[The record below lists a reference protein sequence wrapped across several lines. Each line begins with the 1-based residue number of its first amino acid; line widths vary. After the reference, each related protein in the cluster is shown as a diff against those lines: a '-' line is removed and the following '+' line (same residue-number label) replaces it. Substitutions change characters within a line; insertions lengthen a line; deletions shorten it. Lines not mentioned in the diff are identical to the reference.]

1 METKKYDVV
10 GMTCSACVAHVEK
23 SVRNLTGV
31 QHVTVNLL
39 SNSMLVEFDQKTL
52 TSDKIIQS
60 VQDAGYE
67 AFEKDQILVKTAVPK
82 VNHALKEQKEMKK
95 RVMRSFLFLI
105 PILYLSM
112 GQMLG
117 LPIPSFF
124 SDGNNALIFAFT
136 LFLLT
141 IPVYII
147 NQDFFIHG
155 FRSLW
160 KLSPT
165 MDALVA
171 IGSSAAL
178 MYGIFAIFRMAY
190 GLGHDNMSIVHQYS
204 HDLFFESGATI
215 LTLITLGKFLEAK
228 SKRQTSDALTKLIDS
243 TPQTATV
250 FRNGIETEVPI
261 ENVKVND
268 IISVRSGEKIPVDG
282 ILESGSGSVDE
293 SALTGE
299 SIPVFKQN
307 GDTVLSASINRTGY
321 FTFKA
326 TKVGS
331 DTTLA
336 QIILL
341 MEEASSSKAPISR
354 LADQISRVFVPVVMG
369 ISLLSMIIWLLAG
382 YSFEF
387 ALSIGISVLI
397 ISCPCALGL
406 ATPVA
411 IMVGTGK
418 GAECGVL
425 FKSAEALEMGGKIN
439 TILLDK
445 TGTLTEGTPKVTDI
459 TAFSDFNETELLKIA
474 ASIEKLS
481 EHPLSNAITDKAEES
496 KLELYS
502 VSNFNNIP
510 GKGISGEI
518 NGKTYFIG
526 NKSFISEKINTS
538 ILDKLMEMYARDGNT
553 PLIITDNKNILGV
566 IAVADVLK
574 PTSVE
579 AVRYLK
585 NLGLKTILVT
595 GDNKRTAMAIQ
606 KMINL
611 DDVIAEVLP
620 QDKDK
625 TVITFQNDGS
635 KVAMVGDGINDAP
648 ALMRSDLGFA
658 IGAGT
663 DIAIESADVVLMRS
677 DLLDVVSGIRLSRA
691 VLRNI
696 KQNLFWAFFYN
707 VVGIPLAAGVFYTAL
722 GWKLSPMFAALA
734 MSISSITVVMNALRL
749 RTFKPTKTTKT
760 TTNKTIQTN

>member
-190 GLGHDNMSIVHQYS
+190 GLGHDNMTIVHQYS

-299 SIPVFKQN
+299 SMPVFKQN
-307 GDTVLSASINRTGY
+307 GDTVMSASINRTGY

-382 YSFEF
+382 YPFEF

-585 NLGLKTILVT
+585 NLGLKAILVT

-625 TVITFQNDGS
+625 AVITFQNDGS

-707 VVGIPLAAGVFYTAL
+707 VVGIPLAAGLFYTAL

-734 MSISSITVVMNALRL
+734 MSISSVTVVMNALRL
-749 RTFKPTKTTKT
+749 RTFKPTKPTKT